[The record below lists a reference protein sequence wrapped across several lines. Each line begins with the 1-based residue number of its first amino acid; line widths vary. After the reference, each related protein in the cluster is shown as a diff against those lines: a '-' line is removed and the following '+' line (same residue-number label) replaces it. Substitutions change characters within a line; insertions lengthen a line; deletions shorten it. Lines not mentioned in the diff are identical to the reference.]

1 MKHIARAQ
9 IDKHGGPKVW
19 SGAQPHRMGKG
30 AGQIPGLVSNKGG
43 REAGCVGSSERI
55 MLALCFLYVLCAPG
69 SWLGPIGKHTARLTG
84 KDGRGMTGRSRR
96 TILAASRH
104 PVAPASGAGG
114 RSVVRMEAVRRE
126 LRGSAI
132 ALVLVAATTLVAYV
146 LIQSFDVRRGSVI
159 YLLPVLLA
167 GWHLGLVPALVAAVA
182 GVLWSGYFFFSPYY
196 SFYLARPNEILNLL
210 LFMVVAVVTSHL
222 ANSMKKQT
230 ELARNSEKEM
240 GDLYAFS
247 RRLAAASSAADIY
260 LAIEE
265 HLASLVQRKVVLFGA
280 VSDSDREIKPEQEG
294 LSQRVHS
301 AIAEVRAGRT
311 LATTVDDGAGDIWLV
326 RRVSQKNAD
335 FGVIAIDLGSVPP
348 RTLEEVRHRVD
359 DVLSDAAATLER
371 LDIARALGDAKM
383 RSETELLRE
392 ALIGSVSHELRTPLA
407 SILGAATV
415 LSKSPVIAKEE
426 RLSSLAGVVRDEAER
441 LNNDI
446 QNLLDATRISR
457 EQIRPRQ
464 EWIEPQDIVNS
475 AIERRRRRLSGNNV
489 SLDMDSNLP
498 LIYVDAV
505 LVEQAFVQIVDN
517 AAKYSPSGSPITIAA
532 KRNGHDVILS
542 VHDTG
547 GGRTRGENVRLG
559 ERFFRAP
566 RLAASTSGS
575 GLGLWIAKAFVT
587 ANGGKIQAVSPGADH
602 GAAVS
607 ILLPFAT
614 PANQPEV
621 GPDD

>member
-1 MKHIARAQ
+1 M
-9 IDKHGGPKVW
+9 
-19 SGAQPHRMGKG
+19 
-30 AGQIPGLVSNKGG
+30 
-43 REAGCVGSSERI
+43 
-55 MLALCFLYVLCAPG
+55 
-69 SWLGPIGKHTARLTG
+69 
-84 KDGRGMTGRSRR
+84 
-96 TILAASRH
+96 
-104 PVAPASGAGG
+104 
-114 RSVVRMEAVRRE
+114 VRMEAVRRE

-132 ALVLVAATTLVAYV
+132 ALVMVAATTLIAYV
-146 LIQSFDVRRGSVI
+146 LIQSLDVRRGSVI

-196 SFYLARPNEILNLL
+196 SFYLARPNEILNLV

-230 ELARNSEKEM
+230 ELARKSEKEM
-240 GDLYAFS
+240 SDLYAFS

-280 VSDSDREIKPEQEG
+280 VADGDHDAKPDQEG

-348 RTLEEVRHRVD
+348 GAVEEVRHRVD

-371 LDIARALGDAKM
+371 LDVARALNDAKM

-415 LSKSPVIAKEE
+415 LSKSPVIAKDE
-426 RLSSLAGVVRDEAER
+426 RLTSLAGVVRDESER

-475 AIERRRRRLSGNNV
+475 ALERRRRRLAGHNV

-505 LVEQAFVQIVDN
+505 LVEQALVQVVDN
-517 AAKYSPSGSPITIAA
+517 AAKYSPPGSPIVIAA
-532 KRNGHDVILS
+532 KRNGRDVVLS
-542 VHDTG
+542 VKDQGVGLTP
-547 GGRTRGENVRLG
+547 EESAQLG
-559 ERFFRAP
+559 ERFFRGA
-566 RLAASTSGS
+566 RHAATTSGS

-587 ANGGKIQAVSPGADH
+587 ANGGKIQAVSAGADH
-602 GAAVS
+602 GAVVS
-607 ILLPFAT
+607 IHLPFAT

>member
-1 MKHIARAQ
+1 MMVGTVTRGAIA
-9 IDKHGGPKVW
+9 
-19 SGAQPHRMGKG
+19 G
-30 AGQIPGLVSNKGG
+30 AGATKLVGLS
-43 REAGCVGSSERI
+43 AI
-55 MLALCFLYVLCAPG
+55 
-69 SWLGPIGKHTARLTG
+69 
-84 KDGRGMTGRSRR
+84 
-96 TILAASRH
+96 
-104 PVAPASGAGG
+104 
-114 RSVVRMEAVRRE
+114 RRE
-126 LRGSAI
+126 VRGSAI
-132 ALVLVAATTLVAYV
+132 ALAMVAATTLVAYV
-146 LIQSFDVRRGSVI
+146 LIQWFDVRRGSVI

-230 ELARNSEKEM
+230 EIARKREKEM

-247 RRLAAASSAADIY
+247 RRVAGASSASDIY

-265 HLASLVQRKVVLFGA
+265 HLASLVQRKVVLFGTGA
-280 VSDSDREIKPEQEG
+280 AGDSGGSSPDQDA
-294 LSQRVHS
+294 LSQRLHT
-301 AIAEVRAGRT
+301 AIADVQAGRT
-311 LATTVDDGAGDIWLV
+311 LASTVDDGAGDIWLV

-335 FGVIAIDLGSVPP
+335 FGVIAIDLGSVPAGAID
-348 RTLEEVRHRVD
+348 EVRQRVD

-371 LDIARALGDAKM
+371 LDVARALNEAKM

-415 LSKSPVIAKEE
+415 LSETAAIAKDE
-426 RLSSLAGVVRDEAER
+426 RLTSLAGVVRDEAER

-475 AIERRRRRLSGNNV
+475 ALERRRRRLSNHNLA
-489 SLDMDSNLP
+489 LDVDSNLP
-498 LIYVDAV
+498 FIYVDAI
-505 LVEQAFVQIVDN
+505 LVEQALVQIVDN
-517 AAKYSPSGSPITIAA
+517 AAKYSPPGSPIAVAA
-532 KRNGHDVILS
+532 KRNGRDVVLS
-542 VHDTG
+542 VHDDGVGLTAE
-547 GGRTRGENVRLG
+547 ENAQLG
-559 ERFFRAP
+559 ERFFRGA
-566 RLAASTSGS
+566 RLAATTSGS

-587 ANGGKIQAVSPGADH
+587 ANGGKIQAESAGA
-602 GAAVS
+602 GQGTTVS
-607 ILLPFAT
+607 IHLPFAT
-614 PANQPEV
+614 PASQPEV